1 MRLSWKANL
10 LAALTIGVTLFVGVL
25 GAQGGPK
32 QQPSKTATPPSS
44 KSTSDHTSSAESS
57 AVPRCRGRLA
67 SAGVSFACP
76 SGWFV
81 WENDHFNDDPF
92 QRALIIVANHRP
104 LAQGDDDLPDG
115 WFKTDIYVATRDPR
129 LTITQVARETCSSP
143 SGTEIVDSCGRTKMD
158 GREWVLA
165 VARDSGYE
173 YRTLATVV
181 NGIEYRVATYIRLGS
196 SAAEGRREIAT
207 LFASFKIG

>member
-1 MRLSWKANL
+1 MRRHWQANI
-10 LAALTIGVTLFVGVL
+10 LAAFTIGITLFVGAL

-32 QQPSKTATPPSS
+32 HTVHAPTAASTKTL
-44 KSTSDHTSSAESS
+44 AEPAAASV
-57 AVPRCRGRLA
+57 AVPICHGKIA

-81 WENDHFNDDPF
+81 WENDHFTDDPY
-92 QRALIIVANHRP
+92 QRALIIVANHKP

-115 WFKTDIYVATRDPR
+115 WFKADIYVATRDR
-129 LTITQVARETCSSP
+129 HLTFANVTRDTCASP
-143 SGTEIVDSCGRTKMD
+143 TGTEIVDSCGTTKIN

-173 YRTLATVV
+173 YRTIATVV
-181 NGIEYRVATYIRLGS
+181 NGVGYRVATYIRLGS
-196 SAAEGRREIAT
+196 TAAEGRQEIAA
-207 LFASFKIG
+207 LFSSFVAG